1 MLSYLPK
8 VTQIESDEV
17 RNHNKNIN
25 KLYGSRTQVHD
36 QQAML
41 FVGMQGTEL
50 CLIMA
55 L

>member
-8 VTQIESDEV
+8 VTQIGSDVV

-25 KLYGSRTQVHD
+25 KVCGSRTQVHD

-41 FVGMQGTEL
+41 FVGIQGTEL
-50 CLIMA
+50 YLIMA